1 MFDVTR
7 GSVLIG
13 SDPVE
18 AIANIAALISVGE
31 CQIGYFEY
39 SMARSILLAFRIHIY
54 TYFDPT

>member
-7 GSVLIG
+7 SSVLIG

-18 AIANIAALISVGE
+18 AKANLAALISVGE
-31 CQIGYFEY
+31 GQMGYFEY
-39 SMARSILLAFRIHIY
+39 STVRSLLLALRSHIY